1 MPSKTKEFRRRMK
14 SVLLGPDWA
23 YRLSLRLRFGA
34 GGGGGKRWYGPGTY
48 LTF

>member
-1 MPSKTKEFRRRMK
+1 MK

-34 GGGGGKRWYGPGTY
+34 GGGGGKRYKPGVHGDAAA
-48 LTF
+48 